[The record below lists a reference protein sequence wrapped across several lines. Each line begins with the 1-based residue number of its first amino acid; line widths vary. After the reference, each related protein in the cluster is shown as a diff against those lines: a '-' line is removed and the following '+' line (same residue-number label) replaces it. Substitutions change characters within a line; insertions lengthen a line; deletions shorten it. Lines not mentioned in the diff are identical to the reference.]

1 MHITMLKHSKNK
13 LGYIQVVTHSSNQKE
28 LEDIGFVDDV
38 SKVKAPKATAKKAVK
53 VSKDAK

>member
-13 LGYIQVVTHSSNQKE
+13 LGYIQVVTHASNKKE
-28 LEDIGFVDDV
+28 LEDAGFVDNV
-38 SKVKAPKATAKKAVK
+38 SKIKAPKTTAKKAVK